1 MNFQV
6 PQFIDIEDKI
16 FGPLSF
22 KQFLYVL
29 GGGGGAFILFKVLPT
44 FLAVILGIP
53 FLAFAF
59 LLAFYKVNERPFIAI
74 VESWFNYLLKNKL
87 YLWKVR
93 KVEKKDPEKKEEDT
107 VNYVPKL
114 SSSKLKE
121 MSWSLDVLDVKNKD
135 NDSSLN
141 I

>member
-44 FLAVILGIP
+44 FLAIILGIP

-93 KVEKKDPEKKEEDT
+93 KPEKKDPEKKEEDT

-135 NDSSLN
+135 EDNFLN
-141 I
+141 K